1 MNEGMERILHLV
13 LEAAAWTAAA
23 VCSATLLIGIL
34 KRRATARALR
44 TRIRLSVLPT
54 ETFDPNEEEV
64 LRYAHQ
70 LTRVHRAVLGFL
82 DRPASAVRIRLE
94 SMSDG
99 RVAYL
104 LEGPA
109 RAASVLRVGGYEDVE
124 IRAVEG
130 DEIPAPQGV
139 AFISPHSS
147 STGALLGRR
156 REVSPPP
163 TDPEA

>member
-1 MNEGMERILHLV
+1 MNEVMEGILHIAV
-13 LEAAAWTAAA
+13 EAAVWTAVA
-23 VCSATLLIGIL
+23 VSTATLLIGIL

-44 TRIRLSVLPT
+44 ARIRLSVLPT

-94 SMSDG
+94 SLPDG

-124 IRAVEG
+124 IRAVES

-139 AFISPHSS
+139 AFISP
-147 STGALLGRR
+147 TAGDVGALLGRR

-163 TDPEA
+163 TDPEE

>member
-1 MNEGMERILHLV
+1 MSENMERILRLV
-13 LEAAAWTAAA
+13 VEVAAWTAAA
-23 VCSATLLIGIL
+23 ATVVTVLAGIL
-34 KRRATARALR
+34 RWRATARALR
-44 TRIRLSVLPT
+44 TRIRLAVLPT

-64 LRYAHQ
+64 LRFAHQ

-94 SMSDG
+94 SLQDG

-104 LEGPA
+104 LESPA

-124 IRAVEG
+124 LRAVEG
-130 DEIPAPQGV
+130 DEIPAPQSM
-139 AFISPHSS
+139 AFISA
-147 STGALLGRR
+147 GAPDVGPDRGRG

-163 TDPEA
+163 PDPED